1 MARPI
6 CRASIHIRRHGVFIC
21 EDPAAGAVIDLW
33 DVAPYDVPMCA
44 EHKQRYTGHR
54 FVPYNNSG
62 EREPS
67 LAFTIGDPQP

>member
-1 MARPI
+1 
-6 CRASIHIRRHGVFIC
+6 
-21 EDPAAGAVIDLW
+21 VIDLW

-44 EHKQRYTGHR
+44 EHSQRYTGHR

-62 EREPS
+62 DREPS